1 MRVKEEVAAFPSPLE
16 TIAAS
21 ALLLLSGSGDE
32 AAALP
37 RSPTLSSKNT
47 CLDVIPAKD
56 GSGRSSASSESA
68 DSKSDSSS
76 LTSGVSSAGSHSRKI
91 RVITARLRGK
101 LQVSRRARSKVSF
114 ITKLSPGKNDS
125 ASSGSSFMKPTLSST
140 STSSGS
146 TVAETGSFTRVNDKL
161 ESACGKQHIRS
172 AHIALRAEA
181 ILKLLSEGSAH
192 ETRIR
197 KELGDSPDTSK
208 ALRTLLKLEEVKRS
222 GNGGRR
228 NPFIYTIAQ
237 RELRISAD

>member
-1 MRVKEEVAAFPSPLE
+1 MRVKEEEVAAAFPSPLE

-21 ALLLLSGSGDE
+21 ALLLLSGAGDE

-37 RSPTLSSKNT
+37 CSPPPSSKTT
-47 CLDVIPAKD
+47 CLDVIPDKD
-56 GSGRSSASSESA
+56 GSGLSSASSEST

-76 LTSGVSSAGSHSRKI
+76 LTSSVSSTRSHARKI

-101 LQVSRRARSKVSF
+101 LQVSRKARSKVSF
-114 ITKLSPGKNDS
+114 ITKPSPGKNDCTS
-125 ASSGSSFMKPTLSST
+125 NGSST
-140 STSSGS
+140 STSSGT
-146 TVAETGSFTRVNDKL
+146 TVAETGSFTRTDNKPK
-161 ESACGKQHIRS
+161 AANGKHHIRS
-172 AHIALRAEA
+172 THIGLRAEA

-208 ALRTLLKLEEVKRS
+208 ALRALLKLEEVKRS
-222 GNGGRR
+222 GKGGRR